1 MKILVTGGAGFLGY
15 HLVRKLL
22 DQKNEVVIVDNLATG
37 SAYNLPRNSSAT
49 FIQDDICTLDYET
62 LHKKKTSKPFDRIY
76 NLACPA
82 SPIAY
87 QATPI
92 QTWLSSTLGV
102 YRVCRFAIDQKA
114 RLLHTSTSEV
124 YGNPSVHPQP
134 ESYLGYVNSYGPRA
148 CYDEGKRAAEAL
160 IYDFQRVAELDAR
173 IVRIFNTYGPRM
185 DMNDGRVVSNF
196 ICQALKN
203 KPITIY
209 GDGEQTRSFCY
220 VDDTVDGMVKVM
232 EGKYPKPLNLGNPDE
247 FTMNQ
252 LAEEIIQLTGS
263 KSKIQQHE
271 LPVDDPQQRRPDIK
285 LIKQMT
291 GWVPM
296 VTTTVGLQK
305 TIDYF
310 RDSIT
315 ETLT

>member
-1 MKILVTGGAGFLGY
+1 MKILCTGGAGFLGH
-15 HLVRKLL
+15 HLVKKLMK
-22 DQKNEVVIVDNLATG
+22 QGNEVVIVDNLSTG
-37 SAYNLPRNSSAT
+37 RKENLPDFGTTLLTSPVT
-49 FIQDDICTLDYET
+49 FIHEDICTMDYET

-82 SPIAY
+82 SPVAY

-102 YRVCRFAIDQKA
+102 YRVCRFAISEKA

-124 YGNPSVHPQP
+124 YGNPSVDPQP
-134 ESYLGYVNSYGPRA
+134 ETYHGSVNSYGPRA

-160 IYDFQRVAELDAR
+160 IYDFQRVADLDAR
-173 IVRIFNTYGPRM
+173 MVRIFNTYGPYM

-196 ICQALKN
+196 IVQAINN

-220 VDDTVDGMVKVM
+220 VDDTVDGMVQAM
-232 EGKYPKPLNLGNPDE
+232 EGKYNKPMNLGNPDE

-252 LAEEIIQLTGS
+252 LAQEIIELTGS
-263 KSKIQQHE
+263 KSKIQFHE
-271 LPVDDPQQRRPDIK
+271 LPVDDPKQRRPDIK

-291 GWVPM
+291 GWAPKSS
-296 VTTTVGLQK
+296 TKAGLEA
-305 TIDYF
+305 TIAYF
-310 RDSIT
+310 R
-315 ETLT
+315 EQ